1 MVPYRWIS
9 DGLMLQSS
17 SICGYPSEKHLN
29 NAFKCMFSG
38 RISTKN
44 FRQNDHIFHLPD
56 LPQSAESLIIKGK
69 KAQWSRVIMP
79 FDKDEMIQILI
90 QTNKEQER
98 TIEDLR
104 NTIRELRITVANL
117 NETLDEFKRK
127 FFGTSREKMKT
138 TEETDSKGSDA
149 DEIPAGALVKEHTR
163 TRKKKSVRA
172 DLYEALPVRD
182 IKCPLPEKERFCP
195 DCSSPMEH
203 LGYKF
208 VREEL
213 RITPAKVERV
223 RYLQESLVCPACRE
237 EDETTIISSKTPT
250 PLLAHSPA
258 SADMVAMVMYQK
270 SYLHLPFYRQSKD
283 WMQKGVPFPRETASH
298 WYNYCALEYLMP
310 VYELL
315 HQELIRREIIHAD
328 EVPCQVLHEE
338 GKTPT
343 SKSYFWIYLSGTDGK
358 PPITLYHYAPGRS
371 GNYPIEFLSGF
382 NGMLHCDG
390 YSAYGR
396 IEDVILVCCLA
407 HCRRKFYEALPKERQ
422 KKIRLLDIN
431 SELEVAEPVIP
442 EELEEKIL
450 PAEKGVMFCN
460 RLFFQERLLKELP
473 AEERKQKRLETE
485 TEIWDEFWL
494 WLDTLVP
501 SSGSKLE
508 KAINY
513 AINHKETL
521 MNYLLDGRCEIS
533 NNAAERMAKT
543 YVTGRKNFL
552 FHDTADGAT
561 ASSIVLSLIETAKAN
576 NLNIYQY
583 LYLLLLYMPDYK
595 NEPAGIEQLLPW
607 SDFIKERCSGVID
620 TENITAETRGNL
632 PV

>member
-1 MVPYRWIS
+1 
-9 DGLMLQSS
+9 
-17 SICGYPSEKHLN
+17 
-29 NAFKCMFSG
+29 
-38 RISTKN
+38 
-44 FRQNDHIFHLPD
+44 
-56 LPQSAESLIIKGK
+56 
-69 KAQWSRVIMP
+69 MP
-79 FDKDEMIQILI
+79 FDKDEMIQILK
-90 QTNKEQER
+90 QANKEQER

-127 FFGTSREKMKT
+127 LFGTSREKT
-138 TEETDSKGSDA
+138 TVSKE
-149 DEIPAGALVKEHTR
+149 DESESGDDCEMSGTTSVKEHTR

-172 DLYEALPVRD
+172 DLYEALPIRD
-182 IKCPLPEKERFCP
+182 IRCPVPEDERFCP
-195 DCSSPMEH
+195 DCNSPMEH

-237 EDETTIISSKTPT
+237 EDETTIIASKTPT

-283 WMQKGVPFPRETASH
+283 WLQKGVPLPRETAAH
-298 WYNYCALEYLMP
+298 WYNHCALEYLMP
-310 VYELL
+310 VYEVL
-315 HQELIRREIIHAD
+315 HQELIRRDVLHVD

-358 PPITLYHYAPGRS
+358 APIVLYNYAPGRS
-371 GNYPIEFLSGF
+371 GDYPIEFLSGF
-382 NGMLHCDG
+382 HGMIHCDG

-407 HCRRKFYEALPKERQ
+407 HCRRKFFEALPKERQ
-422 KKIRLLDIN
+422 KKIKLLDIN
-431 SELEVAEPVIP
+431 SEQEIYEPVIP
-442 EELEEKIL
+442 RDSDSRLL
-450 PAEKGVMFCN
+450 PAEKGVAFCN
-460 RLFFQERLLKELP
+460 RLFFQERLLKGLS

-485 TEIWDEFWL
+485 SGIWDEFWS
-494 WLDTLVP
+494 WLDTLIP
-501 SSGSKLE
+501 TGGSKLE

-513 AINHKETL
+513 AINHKEAL

-533 NNAAERMAKT
+533 NNAAERMAKS

-552 FHDTADGAT
+552 FHDTADGAA
-561 ASSIVLSLIETAKAN
+561 ASSIVLSLVETAKAN
-576 NLNIYQY
+576 NLNVYQY

-595 NEPAGIEQLLPW
+595 NEPTGIEQLMPW
-607 SDFIKERCSGVID
+607 SDFIKEKCSGIID
-620 TENITAETRGNL
+620 TENITPETRGNL
-632 PV
+632 SI

>member
-1 MVPYRWIS
+1 
-9 DGLMLQSS
+9 
-17 SICGYPSEKHLN
+17 
-29 NAFKCMFSG
+29 
-38 RISTKN
+38 
-44 FRQNDHIFHLPD
+44 
-56 LPQSAESLIIKGK
+56 
-69 KAQWSRVIMP
+69 
-79 FDKDEMIQILI
+79 
-90 QTNKEQER
+90 
-98 TIEDLR
+98 
-104 NTIRELRITVANL
+104 
-117 NETLDEFKRK
+117 
-127 FFGTSREKMKT
+127 
-138 TEETDSKGSDA
+138 
-149 DEIPAGALVKEHTR
+149 
-163 TRKKKSVRA
+163 
-172 DLYEALPVRD
+172 
-182 IKCPLPEKERFCP
+182 
-195 DCSSPMEH
+195 
-203 LGYKF
+203 
-208 VREEL
+208 
-213 RITPAKVERV
+213 
-223 RYLQESLVCPACRE
+223 
-237 EDETTIISSKTPT
+237 
-250 PLLAHSPA
+250 
-258 SADMVAMVMYQK
+258 
-270 SYLHLPFYRQSKD
+270 
-283 WMQKGVPFPRETASH
+283 
-298 WYNYCALEYLMP
+298 
-310 VYELL
+310 
-315 HQELIRREIIHAD
+315 
-328 EVPCQVLHEE
+328 
-338 GKTPT
+338 
-343 SKSYFWIYLSGTDGK
+343 
-358 PPITLYHYAPGRS
+358 
-371 GNYPIEFLSGF
+371 
-382 NGMLHCDG
+382 MLHCDG

-533 NNAAERMAKT
+533 NNTAERMAKT

-552 FHDTADGAT
+552 FHGTADGAT